1 MICNVL
7 FPGPNKVAFLI
18 TNYKQTQVLSEELIS
33 PDLKSRL
40 YKQEALRHYLDA
52 GQIMSWID
60 MDSPHDSQVKKLME
74 LTGQENNPQAQSC
87 ILL

>member
-1 MICNVL
+1 M
-7 FPGPNKVAFLI
+7 
-18 TNYKQTQVLSEELIS
+18 SDELIS

-40 YKQEALRHYLDA
+40 YKQDALRHYLDA
-52 GQIMSWID
+52 GQILSWID

-74 LTGQENNPQAQSC
+74 LTRLENNPQAQFC

>member
-1 MICNVL
+1 MNDE
-7 FPGPNKVAFLI
+7 F
-18 TNYKQTQVLSEELIS
+18 IS

-40 YKQEALRHYLDA
+40 YKQEALRPYLDA
-52 GQIMSWID
+52 GQILSWID

-74 LTGQENNPQAQSC
+74 LTRLDNNPQPQSC